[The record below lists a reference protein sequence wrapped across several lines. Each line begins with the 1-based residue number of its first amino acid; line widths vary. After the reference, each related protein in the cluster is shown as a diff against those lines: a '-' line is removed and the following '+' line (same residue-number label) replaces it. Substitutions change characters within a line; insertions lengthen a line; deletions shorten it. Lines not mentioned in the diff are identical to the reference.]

1 MRELGLQTI
10 AVAEIDD
17 SDRLRSVDDGHVC
30 LLAENIEQVGQLLQ
44 PIAVRRL
51 KKGGFKLIAG
61 GHRLAAARKLDWAE
75 IPAFVFDATD
85 DEARLAEIDE
95 NLVRHELNPLDRA
108 TFLHERKALYEKLHP
123 ETKRGGDRGNQHT
136 GGKDRQTEIISFSR
150 DTAERVGLTDRT
162 VRMAV
167 MIATR
172 LAPDVKARIVGTALA
187 RNQSELLTLAKL
199 PPEEQRLVAAELLS
213 AQPRA
218 KNVSGAHRLILGK
231 QTNDGNPDDK
241 AFLKFMSLW
250 GRIGAPAKR
259 NIIRH
264 LKENGDLTKYGP
276 GRRGNAADEDE
287 GGEE

>member
-1 MRELGLQTI
+1 MKELGLQTI

-17 SDRLRSVDDGHVC
+17 SDRLRSVDDAHVC

-44 PIAVRRL
+44 PIAVRHM
-51 KKGGFKLIAG
+51 KKGGYKLIAG
-61 GHRLAAARKLDWAE
+61 GHRLAAARMLEWVE

-95 NLVRHELNPLDRA
+95 NLIRHELNPLDRA
-108 TFLHERKALYEKLHP
+108 TFLHERKGLYEKLHP
-123 ETKRGGDRGNQHT
+123 MTRKGAVNQHT
-136 GGKDRQTEIISFSR
+136 KGEALNETISFSK
-150 DTAERVGLTDRT
+150 DTAERVGLTART
-162 VRMAV
+162 IQLAV
-167 MIATR
+167 LIATR
-172 LAPDVKARIVGTALA
+172 LAPDVKARIIGTALA

-231 QTNDGNPDDK
+231 QSDDGNPDDK
-241 AFLKFMSLW
+241 AFLKFVSWW

-264 LKENGDLTKYGP
+264 LKESGDLTKYGP
-276 GRRGNAADEDE
+276 GRRGAAQDDGDDE
-287 GGEE
+287 